1 MQVKGLSAQK
11 IVHSC
16 TIFCAYEEQEKG
28 QRSEIEGKRYAVRGK
43 RLEAIGKWEYGSIAK

>member
-16 TIFCAYEEQEKG
+16 TDYWAYGDWGIEYRSQISGVGG
-28 QRSEIEGKRYAVRGK
+28 QGVESRRLEGKKMRR
-43 RLEAIGKWEYGSIAK
+43 

>member
-43 RLEAIGKWEYGSIAK
+43 RLEAIGKWEYGSIA